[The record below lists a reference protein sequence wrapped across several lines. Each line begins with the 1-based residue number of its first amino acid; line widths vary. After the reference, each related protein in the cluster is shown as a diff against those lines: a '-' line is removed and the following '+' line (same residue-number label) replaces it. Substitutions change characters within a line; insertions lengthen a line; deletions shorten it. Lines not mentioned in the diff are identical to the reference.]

1 MKKQILLLTAASAFA
16 YITLS
21 SNLGGA
27 ADPSSGTGGN
37 RTGAKASSTTCGGSG
52 CHGTGTSTTAS
63 ISVKSGSTTVTQ
75 YVPGNTYTVT
85 ISGSN
90 TSSLPK
96 FGFQF
101 AAVSGSGSTQVQAGT
116 FSGLP
121 TNVASHTF
129 TSLSIIE
136 QTSQLSGSSGT
147 YTTSFNW
154 TAPTTAV
161 GTITMYC
168 TLNAVDGN
176 GSENSA
182 DISGNTSTTLTPSTT
197 AVGEVSAEATVK
209 AYPNPTVNSLNVTL
223 DNAQTGSYTVQAF
236 DMNGKIV
243 TKQIVNVN
251 GGSNTT
257 TLNTSNWARG
267 NYHIAIEK
275 EGFRKVIPVVKQ

>member
-27 ADPSSGTGGN
+27 ANPTTGGGGN
-37 RTGAKASSTTCGGSG
+37 RTGAKLSSTTCGGSG
-52 CHGTGTSTTAS
+52 CHGTGTTTTVA
-63 ISVKSGSTTVTQ
+63 IAVMSGSTAVTQ

-85 ISGSN
+85 ITGSN

-101 AAVSGSGSTQVQAGT
+101 AAVSGTGAAQVQAGT

-121 TNVASHTF
+121 TNVASHTY
-129 TSLSIIE
+129 SLLNLIE
-136 QTSQLSGSSGT
+136 QTSQLNGTSGS

-154 TAPTTAV
+154 TAPSTAV
-161 GTITMYC
+161 GPITMYC

-182 DISGNTSTTLTPSTT
+182 DISGNTSTTLAVSTT
-197 AVGEVSAEATVK
+197 AVPSMSTKTTVK
-209 AYPNPTVNSLNVTL
+209 AYPNPAVNDINVQM
-223 DNAQTGSYTVQAF
+223 DNAYAGNYTIQAF